1 MEFRQLSSKDR
12 EAFAKLSQYA
22 FEPTKNTYE
31 NVVPDDFEETKP
43 HLKDM
48 SQVYG
53 YFDNDLLVSTCAF
66 FTSSVIIR
74 RKEFPMSG
82 IWGVATAPQYRNRG
96 LIRRTLETILKEMRE
111 KDILIS
117 TLYPFKF
124 SYYERYGWKLANV
137 NHRYHIELK
146 KFISRPVANRTVR
159 EVFTL
164 DHLKEVYSK
173 IAGNKYNYMTI
184 RTEDDWR
191 RRINPKEP
199 GFSFVCY
206 DENDKP
212 CGYLVLRFMEHLP
225 PESEGIEKS
234 EQTIY
239 LPEIFWYDRET
250 KQAIFNFLKTHVDH
264 RKYVVFSTADS
275 NMLAFLEEARV
286 KANEVFPGSMARIVD
301 VVSVIEAFDYSE
313 DTDFVLKIKDP
324 ECDWNNKSFRVSIT
338 DGKAK
343 LEETTQAP
351 DVSIDIGSLSQM
363 IVGFRTASQLYDSWE
378 IDCSKELI
386 PILDRLFPPK
396 KNFFREFF

>member
-12 EAFAKLSQYA
+12 EVFAKLSQYA

-31 NVVPDDFEETKP
+31 NVVSEDFEEFKP

-53 YFDNDLLVSTCAF
+53 YFDNDHLVSTCAF
-66 FTSSVIIR
+66 FSSAVIIR
-74 RKEFPMSG
+74 KKELSMSG
-82 IWGVATAPQYRNRG
+82 IWGVATAPQYRRKG
-96 LIRRTLETILKEMRE
+96 LVRQILVKILKEMRE
-111 KDILIS
+111 NGILIS
-117 TLYPFKF
+117 TLYPFKY
-124 SYYERYGWKLANV
+124 SYYERFGWKLANI
-137 NHRYHIELK
+137 NHRYHIELD

-173 IAGNKYNYMTI
+173 IAGEKYNYMTK

-206 DENDKP
+206 NANDNP

-225 PESEGIEKS
+225 PDSEGIDKS

-239 LPEIFWYDRET
+239 LPEIYWNDRET
-250 KQAIFNFLKTHVDH
+250 KQALFNFLKTHVDH
-264 RKYVVFSTADS
+264 RKYVVFSSPDS
-275 NMLAFLEEARV
+275 NMLAFLEEARI

-301 VVSVIEAFDYSE
+301 VISVIEAFDYSE
-313 DTDFVLKIKDP
+313 EVNFVLKVKDP
-324 ECDWNNKSFRVSIT
+324 ECDWNNKSFSMSVSG
-338 DGKAK
+338 GKAK
-343 LEETTQAP
+343 LEETTHTP

-363 IVGFRTASQLYDSWE
+363 IAGFRTASQLYDSWE
-378 IDCSKELI
+378 IDCSKEIL
-386 PILDRLFPPK
+386 PVLDRLFPPQ